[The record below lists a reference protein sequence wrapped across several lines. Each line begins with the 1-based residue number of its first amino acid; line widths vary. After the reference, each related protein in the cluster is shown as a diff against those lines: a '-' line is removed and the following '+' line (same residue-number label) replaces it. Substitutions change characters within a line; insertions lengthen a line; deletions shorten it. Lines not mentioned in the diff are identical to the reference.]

1 MNLVE
6 TIEHISAK
14 VWSLPFLILF
24 LGLCILAT
32 FFLRFVQIRYFMD
45 SLRSLFSA
53 RSSTKDSGSGELTS
67 LQAFINMLGGNIGN
81 GSLSGIPVAISTG
94 GPGALFWL
102 LVMSTFAV
110 ALRYAEVY
118 LGMIFIGKE
127 RFGRAKGGPML
138 YLSMLPAGHY
148 LSYAFAFFCLAYAF
162 ICGNIVQCN
171 SVAAAVQ
178 KTWNIDVYYTSIVVV
193 AFIAYVLLGGSDR
206 IVKSLDKL
214 VPIKV
219 ALFFFS
225 ALYVLVYHYQAI
237 AGAFYLVCS
246 SALKTEAVFG
256 GGLAFTLQKMMATGF
271 QRGIFIHEAG
281 LGTAAVPFGETGGKE
296 PVKNGLMSML
306 GVYINTHIVCLM
318 VGLCVIASGV
328 WNNGETGS
336 ALIISSYQTAF
347 GQSGAWIITFLVV
360 NFGVSVLVSYAYIG
374 RVCWTFLT
382 NGKWAA
388 GFVALYTL
396 SAFAGT
402 VMNVKLAWSSS
413 DLVTAALFVINISG
427 LIWFMNKIK
436 KGLSD
441 YEVSSSVMKK

>member
-6 TIEHISAK
+6 TIEYISAK
-14 VWSLPFLILF
+14 IWSFPFLIAF
-24 LGLCILAT
+24 LGLCIFAT
-32 FFLRFVQIRYFMD
+32 FFLRFVQIRYFME

-53 RSSTKDSGSGELTS
+53 NASDKNSEAGELTS
-67 LQAFINMLGGNIGN
+67 LQAFVNTLGGNIGN
-81 GSLSGIPVAISTG
+81 GSLSGVPVAISVG
-94 GPGALFWL
+94 GPGSLFWL

-138 YLSMLPAGHY
+138 YLSMLPGGY
-148 LSYAFAFFCLAYAF
+148 FLSYAFAFFCLAYAF
-162 ICGNIVQCN
+162 ICGNVVQCN

-178 KTWNIDVYYTSIVVV
+178 KSWNIDVYYTSIVVV
-193 AFIAYVLLGGSDR
+193 AFIGYVLLGGSNR
-206 IVKSLDKL
+206 IVQALDKL
-214 VPIKV
+214 VPVKV
-219 ALFFFS
+219 ALFFLS

-237 AGAFYLVCS
+237 AGALYLVCS

-271 QRGIFIHEAG
+271 QRGIFVHEAG
-281 LGTAAVPFGETGGKE
+281 LGTAAVPFGETGGKQ
-296 PVKNGLMSML
+296 PVKDGLMSML

-347 GQSGAWIITFLVV
+347 GQYGAWIITFLVV
-360 NFGVSVLVSYAYIG
+360 NFGVSVLVSYAYVG
-374 RVCWTFLT
+374 RICWNFLT
-382 NGKWAA
+382 NGKWSTA
-388 GFVALYTL
+388 FIALYTL
-396 SAFAGT
+396 AAFAGS
-402 VMNVKLAWSSS
+402 VMDVKLAWSSS
-413 DLVTAALFVINISG
+413 DLVTAGLFVINISG

-436 KGLSD
+436 KDLFD
-441 YEVSSSVMKK
+441 YENVNS